1 MYSGITLVNKIDILL
16 NELGMS
22 RKDFAK
28 QIEINP
34 STVSTWKTRNII
46 PPSET
51 LFNITQYFE
60 VSLDW
65 LITEDV
71 HQGIRDFQHTI
82 TLRKQIREKIYDII
96 SKKQGI
102 PNGENIDTHNKF
114 FEKIPE
120 LTYRLLYNW
129 SEGRININ
137 EFIFKDI
144 AFLLGVD
151 IEYLFENKTNTDISV
166 TVNSHVFSKNKSLN

>member
-114 FEKIPE
+114 F
-120 LTYRLLYNW
+120 
-129 SEGRININ
+129 
-137 EFIFKDI
+137 
-144 AFLLGVD
+144 
-151 IEYLFENKTNTDISV
+151 
-166 TVNSHVFSKNKSLN
+166 

>member
-1 MYSGITLVNKIDILL
+1 M
-16 NELGMS
+16 
-22 RKDFAK
+22 
-28 QIEINP
+28 
-34 STVSTWKTRNII
+34 
-46 PPSET
+46 
-51 LFNITQYFE
+51 
-60 VSLDW
+60 DW

-151 IEYLFENKTNTDISV
+151 IEYLSTRIPQ
-166 TVNSHVFSKNKSLN
+166 